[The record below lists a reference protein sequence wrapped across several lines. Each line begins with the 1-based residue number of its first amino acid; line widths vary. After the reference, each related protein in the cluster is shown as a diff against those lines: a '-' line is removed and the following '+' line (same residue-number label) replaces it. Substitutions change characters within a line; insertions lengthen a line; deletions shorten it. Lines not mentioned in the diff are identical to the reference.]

1 MNSTNIP
8 ERTMDD
14 YEAVAARKAQCA
26 EWKPFAY
33 ERIEDA
39 IVMTG
44 GVPRPLK
51 SGPRKGEKVWDR
63 KSATRIV
70 VTDAEADDEA
80 ARMASAAGAK
90 S

>member
-1 MNSTNIP
+1 MNSTNTP
-8 ERTMDD
+8 ERTIDD

-26 EWKPFAY
+26 GWKPFAY

-51 SGPRKGEKVWDR
+51 TGPRKGEMIWDR
-63 KSATRIV
+63 KSATRVV
-70 VTDAEADDEA
+70 VTDAEADEEA
-80 ARMASAAGAK
+80 ARQAGAVRA
-90 S
+90 